1 MPQYV
6 CSDEDFH
13 TAMLMTDVLLEHSLL
28 LSTSVQKSET
38 NSKPLKPYFRLRP
51 VLQSFS
57 GTFTFAEMVEKAVK
71 MGIPQSTA
79 KRLFKKTVDLELVVK
94 EDGNIVRLTAS
105 GRNDACRV
113 SLEPLNLL
121 KRIGGRRMYEKTLKP
136 FLKRLKSFY

>member
-51 VLQSFS
+51 DYN
-57 GTFTFAEMVEKAVK
+57 
-71 MGIPQSTA
+71 
-79 KRLFKKTVDLELVVK
+79 LFRNFYLRR
-94 EDGNIVRLTAS
+94 DG
-105 GRNDACRV
+105 G
-113 SLEPLNLL
+113 
-121 KRIGGRRMYEKTLKP
+121 KGGENGNSP
-136 FLKRLKSFY
+136 VHCQEAF